1 MLSWYIMTVHINLKT
16 HKELFSVNCTV
27 MVKHAH
33 KYCIIN
39 GKNYYCSHRSLRQS
53 SFPLN
58 LSLMS
63 PDTSDEYG
71 QAISLRKPLISSW
84 KLSIS
89 FTPMEIN
96 AQLMAFYRNI
106 KPQPNFFYHTL
117 VLQISTA
124 QRLTTYHPNNIFH
137 KNVPHTSRHAF

>member
-1 MLSWYIMTVHINLKT
+1 MHL
-16 HKELFSVNCTV
+16 
-27 MVKHAH
+27 

-39 GKNYYCSHRSLRQS
+39 GKNYYYLRRSLRQS
-53 SFPLN
+53 SFSLN

-63 PDTSDEYG
+63 PDISDEYG

-106 KPQPNFFYHTL
+106 KLQSNFFNLYT
-117 VLQISTA
+117 QIADFNSPKINHLPP
-124 QRLTTYHPNNIFH
+124 Q
-137 KNVPHTSRHAF
+137 

>member
-1 MLSWYIMTVHINLKT
+1 MHI
-16 HKELFSVNCTV
+16 
-27 MVKHAH
+27 

-39 GKNYYCSHRSLRQS
+39 GKNDYCSHRSLRQS

-71 QAISLRKPLISSW
+71 QAISRRKPLISSW

-89 FTPMEIN
+89 FTPMEIK
-96 AQLMAFYRNI
+96 AQLMAFYGNI
-106 KPQPNFFYHTL
+106 KLQSNFFLIYAYIADFNSPKINHL
-117 VLQISTA
+117 PPQYFS
-124 QRLTTYHPNNIFH
+124 
-137 KNVPHTSRHAF
+137 